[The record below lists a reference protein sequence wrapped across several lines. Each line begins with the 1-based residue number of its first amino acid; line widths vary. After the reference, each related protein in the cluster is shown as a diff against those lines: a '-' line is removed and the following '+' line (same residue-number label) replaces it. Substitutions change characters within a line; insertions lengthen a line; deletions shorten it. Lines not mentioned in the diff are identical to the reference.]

1 MATIKNFED
10 IGAWQEARNLS
21 QEIHQLTLRENFSR
35 DYSLKDQSLRSSG
48 SVMDNIAEGFER
60 GGKKEFIQFLFIAKG
75 SAGEL
80 RSQLYRILDR
90 KYITGEEFESLTSRT
105 RKMSEKIMG
114 LIKYLKTTEYNG
126 YKSKPG

>member
-21 QEIHQLTLRENFSR
+21 QEIHQLTLRKNFSR
-35 DYSLKDQSLRSSG
+35 EYSLKDQSLRSSG